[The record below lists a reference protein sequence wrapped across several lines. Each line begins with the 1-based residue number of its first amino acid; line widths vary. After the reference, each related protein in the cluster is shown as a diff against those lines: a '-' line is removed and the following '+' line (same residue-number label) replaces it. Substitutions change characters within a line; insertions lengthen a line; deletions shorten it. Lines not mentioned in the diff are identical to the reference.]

1 MSIEKKISVGGL
13 GSGRIPGIIP
23 VSALIIIA
31 AYVAAQILA
40 DVGSLKI
47 GYLFKMSIDGG
58 TFIYPITFTLRDMIH
73 KKLGKKAAR
82 GIIFTCAA
90 INLIM
95 AGYFALIAL
104 IPADPT
110 WELQEAFAAVLGPV
124 WRIVTASIVA
134 EVISELLDTEIYHLW
149 VTKVTRGHQWSRVLV
164 SNIVSV
170 PVDSMIFS
178 WIAFGGDMPS
188 SVVWSIVIANIIV
201 KGIVTLVSIP
211 FIYMV
216 KDEQGRK

>member
-1 MSIEKKISVGGL
+1 MSIEKNSSAAGIVSGL
-13 GSGRIPGIIP
+13 IPLSG
-23 VSALIIIA
+23 VIIIA
-31 AYVAAQILA
+31 AYAAAQILA

-47 GYLFKMSIDGG
+47 GYLFQMSIDGG

-82 GIIFTCAA
+82 SIIFTCGA
-90 INLIM
+90 INLVM

-124 WRIVTASIVA
+124 WRIVAASIIA
-134 EVISELLDTEIYHLW
+134 ELVSELLDTEIYHFW
-149 VTKVTRGHQWSRVLV
+149 VTKVTRRHQWSRVLV
-164 SNIVSV
+164 SNVVSI
-170 PVDSMIFS
+170 PVDSMIFC
-178 WIAFGGDMPS
+178 WIAFGGDMPIA
-188 SVVWSIVIANIIV
+188 VVWSIVIANIIV
-201 KGIVTLVSIP
+201 KGVVTLVSIP

-216 KDEQGRK
+216 KDEQGIR